1 MRKSILKSI
10 FKSSMLLLLIGA
22 GIFSSAQAQ
31 YKQASWWFGFAGGA
45 NYNMYRGSTQ
55 ELNAGLTVPTAFHDG
70 SGVGLFAGPVI
81 EYHRAHSLFG
91 FMLQGGYDSRRAEY
105 KTVTTPCNCPADLT
119 TNLSYITVEP
129 SLRLAPFRNSFYLYA
144 GPRIAFNMNKEFT
157 YQLGT
162 NPALPAQPA
171 NPEVKGDFDNI
182 KNTLF
187 SGQVGMGYDF
197 WISSKTRQSQVIL
210 SPFVAYQ
217 PYYGQSPRTVET
229 WTVST
234 IRAGLALKFGS
245 GRKIEAPAVPP
256 TPPPVVVLDR
266 DGDGVLDAV
275 DRCPDV
281 FGLAS
286 LKGCPD
292 KDADGIADIDDKC
305 PDVFGYARYEGC
317 PIPDRDKDGINDEV
331 DKCPDVFGYARYQGC
346 PIPDTDKDGVND
358 EEDKCINVPG
368 PASNYGCP
376 IIPEAII
383 QKVNLAAKNVFFAT
397 GSAKLLAKS
406 FGPLKTVAQILT
418 DNPTFK
424 INVEGHTDSTGAHEM
439 NMKLS
444 DDRAASVASYL
455 KSVGIDES
463 RITSEGYGPDRP
475 IAPNKTIAGRAKN
488 RRVEMKLRN
497 Y

>member
-1 MRKSILKSI
+1 MRYSFYKLLSKSCML
-10 FKSSMLLLLIGA
+10 MLLISA
-22 GIFSSAQAQ
+22 GIPSTTQAQ
-31 YKQASWWFGFAGGA
+31 YKQASWWFGVAGGA

-70 SGVGLFAGPVI
+70 SGVGLFIGPVI

-91 FMLQGGYDSRRAEY
+91 FMLQSGYDGRRAEY
-105 KTVTTPCNCPADLT
+105 KQVTTPCNCPADLT
-119 TNLSYITVEP
+119 TDVSYITVEP
-129 SLRLAPFRNSFYLYA
+129 SLRLAPFRGSFYLYA
-144 GPRIAFNMNKEFT
+144 GPRVAFNMNKGFT
-157 YQLGT
+157 YKLGT
-162 NPALPAQPA
+162 NPANPAQPA
-171 NPEVKGDFDNI
+171 NADVTGDFDHV
-182 KNTLF
+182 KSTLF

-210 SPFVAYQ
+210 SPFIAYQ
-217 PYYGQSPRTVET
+217 PYYGQSPRSVET
-229 WTVST
+229 WNMST
-234 IRAGLALKFGS
+234 IRAGAALKFGS
-245 GRKIEAPAVPP
+245 GRKIQTAPLP
-256 TPPPVVVLDR
+256 PPPVVVKDR
-266 DGDGVLDAV
+266 DGDGILDDV

-281 FGLAS
+281 AGLAA
-286 LKGCPD
+286 LRGCPD
-292 KDADGIADIDDKC
+292 RDGDGIADIDDKC

-317 PIPDRDKDGINDEV
+317 PIPDKDKDGINDEV

-368 PASNYGCP
+368 PASNFGCP
-376 IIPEAII
+376 VIPEAII
-383 QKVNLAAKNVFFAT
+383 SKVNLAAKNVFFAT

-406 FGPLKTVAQILT
+406 FAPLKTVVQILS

-424 INVEGHTDSTGAHEM
+424 ITVEGHTDSTGAHDM

-444 DDRAASVASYL
+444 DSRAASVAEYL
-455 KSVGIDES
+455 KGNGIDES
-463 RITSEGYGPDRP
+463 RISSEGFGPDRP
-475 IAPNKTIAGRAKN
+475 VAPNKTTAGRAKN

>member
-1 MRKSILKSI
+1 MRQSIFKSI
-10 FKSSMLLLLIGA
+10 FKSGVLMVLISA
-22 GIFSSAQAQ
+22 GIFSTAQAQ
-31 YKQASWWFGFAGGA
+31 YKQASWWFGVAGGA
-45 NYNMYRGSTQ
+45 NYNMYTGSTQ
-55 ELNAGLTVPTAFHDG
+55 RLNAGLTVPTAFHEG
-70 SGVGLFAGPVI
+70 NGVGLFMGPVI
-81 EYHRAHSLFG
+81 EYHKANTVFG
-91 FMLQGGYDSRRAEY
+91 FMLQAGYDGRRAEY
-105 KTVTTPCNCPADLT
+105 ETVTTPCNCPADLT

-129 SLRLAPFRNSFYLYA
+129 SLRVAPFKSGFYLYA
-144 GPRIAFNMNKEFT
+144 GPRVGFNMNKEFK
-157 YQLGT
+157 YKLGT
-162 NPALPAQPA
+162 NPAIPGQPENA
-171 NPEVKGDFDNI
+171 DVKGDFENVKSTI
-182 KNTLF
+182 F
-187 SGQVGMGYDF
+187 SGQVGMGYDI

-217 PYYGQSPRTVET
+217 PYFGQSPRTVET
-229 WTVST
+229 WSLST

-245 GRKIEAPAVPP
+245 GRKNETPVIPPPAV
-256 TPPPVVVLDR
+256 VVVLDR
-266 DGDGVLDAV
+266 DGDGILDAV

-281 FGLAS
+281 AGLAA

-292 KDADGIADIDDKC
+292 KDGDGIADIDDKC

-317 PIPDRDKDGINDEV
+317 PIPDRDKDGIDDET

-346 PIPDTDKDGVND
+346 PIPDTDRDGVND

-368 PASNYGCP
+368 PATNFGCP
-376 IIPEAII
+376 VIPEAII

-406 FGPLKTVAQILT
+406 FGPLKTVVQILN

-424 INVEGHTDSTGAHEM
+424 ISVEGHTDSTGGHDM

-444 DDRAASVASYL
+444 NDRAASVADYL
-455 KSVGIDES
+455 KTAGVDEA
-463 RITSEGYGPDRP
+463 RISSEGFGPDRP
-475 IAPNKTIAGRAKN
+475 VAPNKTTAGRAKN